1 MTRPAEYDN
10 LVKIGQL
17 KDADSSA
24 DSIAQ
29 FVQMAQDMLADT
41 QANARTSTKFYL
53 AYEGMFNVVMAVLE
67 SYGTRPGD
75 GAGHRATAIGRVG
88 VDLGLD
94 DGEQSTLRRLHDLRN
109 RVTYR
114 KPIPPATKADSAAME
129 NLLTKMLPAALA
141 LMKLPAQP
149 PAQ

>member
-1 MTRPAEYDN
+1 MARPTEYDN

-17 KDADSSA
+17 KDADSSP

-29 FVQMAQDMLADT
+29 FMQMAQDMRADA

-53 AYEGMFNVVMAVLE
+53 AYEGMFNVIMAVLE

-75 GAGHRATAIGRVG
+75 GAGHRVTAISRVA

-94 DGEQSTLRRLHDLRN
+94 AGEQSTLGRLHDLRN

-114 KPIPPATKADSAAME
+114 KPIPPATKADAVAME
-129 NLLTKMLPAALA
+129 TLLAKMLPAAHA
-141 LMKLPAQP
+141 LMKPLA
-149 PAQ
+149 